1 MIKTIAYLKTRQISK
16 IDTESISEYL
26 KKGALIWVD
35 IDSPNAADYDIL
47 SEIFD
52 FHPLAIEDCKS
63 KFHLPK
69 INDYKDYL
77 FLVWHAIEDISP
89 NHDTENKVKAN
100 ELDVFIGANYLV
112 TVHRKHIN
120 YIDEIQ
126 LKMLETPSIMKL
138 GLDALLHDVLDHLV
152 DEYFLTV
159 DRISNQ
165 IDAIEDIIFENASK
179 QQIKNLFALK
189 HQLLFIRKIV
199 APERDI
205 INVLSHSNSDIIG
218 GQLHIYFLDIYDH
231 LIRILDL
238 VDTSRDV
245 IGGAMDIYLSSVSNR
260 LNEVMK
266 KLTIVAT
273 IFMPLTLITGIY
285 GMNFKHMP
293 ELDVPFF
300 YYGALIF
307 MVVFAIGMFA
317 YFKWKKWW

>member
-1 MIKTIAYLKTRQISK
+1 MIKTVAYSKTQQISK
-16 IDTESISEYL
+16 IDPASISDYL
-26 KKGALIWVD
+26 KQGDLVWAD
-35 IDSPNAADYDIL
+35 INSPKDADYDIL

-52 FHPLAIEDCKS
+52 FHPLAIEDCRS

-77 FLVWHAIEDISP
+77 FVVWHAIEDISP
-89 NHDTENKVKAN
+89 NHASDNKIKTV
-100 ELDVFIGANYLV
+100 ELDIFIGSNYLV
-112 TVHRKHIN
+112 TVHKKQIP

-126 LKMLETPSIMKL
+126 QKVLDKPSMMKL
-138 GLDALLHDVLDHLV
+138 GLDALLHDILDHLV
-152 DEYFLTV
+152 DEYFLNV

-165 IDAIEDIIFENASK
+165 IDTIEDVIFENASK
-179 QQIKNLFALK
+179 QQIKNLFSLK

-205 INVLSHSNSDIIG
+205 INVLSRSNSDIIG

-300 YYGALIF
+300 YYGTLIF
-307 MVVFAIGMFA
+307 MVMFAIGMFA